1 MVTRSQHNI
10 VRPKKNPDGTVR
22 YPLPQTFLV
31 TGTIPESP
39 TCYSEASKH
48 HEWRAAMDEEFTALM
63 RNGTWSLVPA
73 TPGLNVV
80 GSMWIFKSKR
90 KSDGSL
96 ERRKARLVAKGY
108 HQ

>member
-1 MVTRSQHNI
+1 VHRPHQMVTRSQHNI

-48 HEWRAAMDEEFTALM
+48 HE
-63 RNGTWSLVPA
+63 
-73 TPGLNVV
+73 
-80 GSMWIFKSKR
+80 
-90 KSDGSL
+90 
-96 ERRKARLVAKGY
+96 
-108 HQ
+108 